1 MEITETETISPV
13 ETPNRAATAIRTDGS
28 ADPHKADS
36 LFTRVNRYAGMI
48 ALVLSLIIGGLE
60 VYERTIQKS
69 ADDRQELM
77 DRVSTISKGLDALQM
92 ERSYFSN
99 NPSSVQAMYRLPKL
113 NAERLRLL
121 DQLDALPSRSMDKMN
136 AVELGLFG
144 AEFLNTGQFSK
155 AVEYLE
161 ASVKNA
167 DEAYIRDGS
176 EHFLARALFPPS
188 EYQDVQRGRE
198 IMRTLSARFEASNQ
212 PQDMLNY
219 AQLKQGWISG
229 EILAGNCDDAEVI
242 LDELLVH
249 QENMNA
255 MRVFGAGGGKPDP

>member
-13 ETPNRAATAIRTDGS
+13 KPPNRAATAIRTDGS

-212 PQDMLNY
+212 PQDMLDY